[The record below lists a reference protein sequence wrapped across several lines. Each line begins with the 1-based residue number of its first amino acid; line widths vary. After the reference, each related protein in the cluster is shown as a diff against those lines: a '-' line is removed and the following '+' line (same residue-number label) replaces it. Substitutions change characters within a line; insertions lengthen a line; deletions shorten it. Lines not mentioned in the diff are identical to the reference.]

1 MDVMVQ
7 RLLRNSASHGGV
19 AMELAWWR
27 GEADVVEAA
36 EPGAGWGEGGGGM
49 GDEGQRRMEE
59 PAAGVLLTA

>member
-1 MDVMVQ
+1 
-7 RLLRNSASHGGV
+7 
-19 AMELAWWR
+19 MELAWWR